1 MVAVPPGSR
10 VLRRLL
16 ALTLCFVAGTI
27 PGGGALAQNTPARPG
42 PTARASGPGTVESFM
57 VVDCLL
63 PGQIRQ
69 LGGKVTY
76 VTARRAVKTAAR
88 DCEIRGGEYT
98 AFDRANYATSLKV
111 WLPLA
116 EGGDPAAQTYVGE
129 IYEQGLGTE
138 PDAAV
143 AATWYR
149 KAADKGYSRAA
160 LNLGTL
166 YEQGRGVPRDPTQ
179 ALNWFRRASGLPP
192 AASFELTAPSTAAST
207 AEVTQL
213 KAQVEQ
219 LRRELEAKTQ
229 ELTRLQGELD
239 TARKSLEGRR
249 TEADADRATV
259 AQLRQELDANRQRV
273 NTDRGRITE
282 LEKTLAAREA
292 RLAQSNRD
300 LAAARAAQAAAEQQ
314 KSADASR
321 LAAQTAQLQTTTDA
335 DRGQVAALRAQL
347 ADTRKDANTQ
357 TARVTELELAVAERE
372 ATLAAKIKEVDT
384 LRATVARLEGETKD
398 QRERLDRLRQATG
411 PGPVVQI
418 MQPELRTMR
427 DGKNLR
433 AVVAADR
440 TTVVGRVTS
449 ETELLTFTVNDRAEK
464 LLANNVFR
472 TEIALAQP
480 EQPMRIV
487 AIDKQG
493 RRSTLEFLV
502 VRSAPPA
509 TTAAPAASGGAPRIG
524 LPRTGSKAS
533 YGTYYALVIG
543 NNEYQQLRKL
553 KTAVADARDVARVLE
568 QDYGFRVKLLLNA
581 TRYDILAALNEYREK
596 LTEKDNLLIYYAGHG
611 ELDERNQRGNWLPVD
626 AEPNSTANWISNVA
640 ITDVL
645 NATNVQQLLV
655 VADSCYSGTLTRS
668 SLGRLEGG
676 LSDDERLKL
685 LSAMASRRSRMVLT
699 SGGVEPVI
707 DSAGSSGHSA
717 FAQAFLDVLRANV
730 GVMPGQ
736 ELFTNVQLRVAAV
749 ADRVQMRQVPEY
761 APIKYAG
768 HESGDFVFVRQN

>member
-1 MVAVPPGSR
+1 
-10 VLRRLL
+10 
-16 ALTLCFVAGTI
+16 
-27 PGGGALAQNTPARPG
+27 
-42 PTARASGPGTVESFM
+42 VESFM

-98 AFDRANYATSLKV
+98 AFDRANYATALKV

-116 EGGDPAAQTYVGE
+116 EAGDPAAQTYVGE
-129 IYEQGLGTE
+129 IYEQGLGTN
-138 PDAAV
+138 PDPAT

-166 YEQGRGVPRDPTQ
+166 YEQGRGVERDPTQ
-179 ALNWFRRASGLPP
+179 ALNWFRKASGLPP
-192 AASFELTAPSTAAST
+192 AATFELTGVTTAAPS
-207 AEVTQL
+207 AELTQL
-213 KAQVEQ
+213 KAEVGQ
-219 LRRELEAKTQ
+219 LRRELEAKSQ

-239 TARKSLEGRR
+239 TARKSLDGRR
-249 TEADADRATV
+249 AEADADRATV
-259 AQLRQELDANRQRV
+259 AQLQRELDASRQRV
-273 NTDRGRITE
+273 NAGRGRISE
-282 LEKTLAAREA
+282 LEKTLTEREA
-292 RLAQSNRD
+292 RLARSNRE
-300 LAAARAAQAAAEQQ
+300 LSAARAAQAAAEQQ

-321 LAAQTAQLQTTTDA
+321 LAAQTAQLQSKADT

-347 ADTRKDANTQ
+347 TDSRNDANTQ
-357 TARVTELELAVAERE
+357 TARVTELALAVAERE
-372 ATLAAKIKEVDT
+372 ESLATKTKEMDA
-384 LRATVARLEGETKD
+384 LRATVAKLEGEAKD
-398 QRERLDRLRQATG
+398 QRERLDRLRQQTGTTGTG
-411 PGPVVQI
+411 PLVQI

-433 AVVAADR
+433 AVVASDR
-440 TTVVGRVTS
+440 TVVVGRVTS

-464 LLANNVFR
+464 LLTNNVFR
-472 TEIALAQP
+472 TDLALTQP
-480 EQPMRIV
+480 EHPMRIV

-493 RRSTLEFLV
+493 RRSTVEFVV
-502 VRSAPPA
+502 VRSAAPA
-509 TTAAPAASGGAPRIG
+509 TAAAPAGAPRVG
-524 LPRTGSKAS
+524 LPRTIGKDS
-533 YGTYYALVIG
+533 YGTYHALVIG
-543 NNEYQQLRKL
+543 NNEYRQLRKL
-553 KTAVADARDVARVLE
+553 KTAVADAREVARVLE
-568 QDYGFRVKLLLNA
+568 KDYGFRVKLLLNA
-581 TRYDILAALNEYREK
+581 SRYDMLAALNDLREK
-596 LTEKDNLLIYYAGHG
+596 LTDKDNLLIYYAGHG

-668 SLGRLEGG
+668 SVGRLEGG
-676 LSDDERLKL
+676 LSDAERLKL
-685 LSAMASRRSRMVLT
+685 VSAMANRRSRMVLT

-707 DSAGSSGHSA
+707 DSAGGAHSA
-717 FAQAFLDVLRANV
+717 FAQAFLEVLRANA

-736 ELFTNVQLRVAAV
+736 ELFTNLQLKVAAI